1 MNSLTSSAAAVDSR
15 QSSYNQKNAI
25 AAAAS
30 PVHNAWENWVYFFP
44 LSKHGGVSVKVR
56 LACKYLRKVVEIQ
69 SCGIEIRYDFA
80 FKKYALFLIAFVD
93 LFIFWNLRMSYRMQ
107 QDAVF

>member
-30 PVHNAWENWVYFFP
+30 PVHNAWEN
-44 LSKHGGVSVKVR
+44 
-56 LACKYLRKVVEIQ
+56 
-69 SCGIEIRYDFA
+69 
-80 FKKYALFLIAFVD
+80 
-93 LFIFWNLRMSYRMQ
+93 
-107 QDAVF
+107 

>member
-1 MNSLTSSAAAVDSR
+1 MLNSFINYAEEGVRKKSSPTMNSLTSSAAAVDSR

-69 SCGIEIRYDFA
+69 SCGIEIRYNFA
-80 FKKYALFLIAFVD
+80 LKRMYAL
-93 LFIFWNLRMSYRMQ
+93 S
-107 QDAVF
+107 

>member
-25 AAAAS
+25 AAAAAS

-56 LACKYLRKVVEIQ
+56 LACKYLQGEVVEIQ
-69 SCGIEIRYDFA
+69 SCGIEIRYNFA
-80 FKKYALFLIAFVD
+80 LKRMYALF
-93 LFIFWNLRMSYRMQ
+93 
-107 QDAVF
+107 